1 MKDIVLII
9 LVAIWVI
16 AVTTLIIWVVTTD
29 HYYEDDRYRKYKQ
42 TALEAD
48 HQILDYKTLISV
60 IPIVAEK
67 ISWLKYPDCDGSYI
81 KAILYKLNGH
91 TYHILLSEKDYKK
104 FSKWAEQ
111 DWKKKVQKAQKQRE
125 SNMVLADIQKEVTK
139 EIERCQKVKADAFQ
153 KYIDL
158 QRSVVS
164 NEAKT
169 TVMNDLDAYKKIYM
183 SIKEY

>member
-1 MKDIVLII
+1 MII
-9 LVAIWVI
+9 L
-16 AVTTLIIWVVTTD
+16 D
-29 HYYEDDRYRKYKQ
+29 H
-42 TALEAD
+42 
-48 HQILDYKTLISV
+48 KTLISV
-60 IPIVAEK
+60 MPIVAEK
-67 ISWLKYPDCDGSYI
+67 ISWYKDSDSDGSYI

-104 FSKWAEQ
+104 FSEWAEQ
-111 DWKKKVQKAQKQRE
+111 DWKKKVQEEQKQRE
-125 SNMVLADIQKEVTK
+125 SNMVLADIQKEVTR

-169 TVMNDLDAYKKIYM
+169 TVMNDFDAYKKIYM